1 MITRDAKAGARS
13 ARAAITPQQVHEIL
27 KRHLLVDGYDL
38 VVDLERSH
46 GSTLV
51 DSRFDRR
58 FVDFFSFF
66 GSFPIGFNHPR
77 MKTPEFLEKL
87 TRAASLKP
95 SNSDVYTVEMAEFVA
110 TFERVGIP
118 TALPHLFVIE
128 GGALAVEN
136 ALKAAFDWKIRK
148 NLARGKG
155 EKGTQVIHFRQ
166 AFHGRSGYTLSLT
179 NTADPRKTMYFPKFD
194 WPRVE
199 NPKILWPMEGANLE
213 SVVAAEKRAVAQI
226 EEAFRTRPDDIAAI
240 IVEPIQAEGGDNH
253 FRPEFFAE
261 LRRLADENE
270 ALLIFDEVQTG
281 VGLSGKFWA
290 YEHFG
295 VTPDLIAFGKKMQV
309 CGVLAGKRLDDVERN
324 VFVEPSRINSTFGGN
339 LTDMVR
345 ATRFLEIIEEE
356 DLVGNARQLG
366 AYLLHQLQAL
376 EGEMKGFVTSARGRG
391 LLCAFDLPSPPVRDA
406 LRKAAYERGLILL
419 GCGTQSIRFR
429 PSLAITRDELDE
441 GLRIMRDA
449 LRAVRA

>member
-1 MITRDAKAGARS
+1 MRS
-13 ARAAITPQQVHEIL
+13 AHATIAPQQVHEIL

-38 VVDLERSH
+38 VVDIDRSH
-46 GSTLV
+46 GAILV
-51 DSRFDRR
+51 DSRFDRQ

-66 GSFPIGFNHPR
+66 GSFPIGFNHPK
-77 MKTPEFLEKL
+77 MKSPEFQAKL
-87 TRAASLKP
+87 AHVASLKP
-95 SNSDVYTVEMAEFVA
+95 SISDVYFVEMAEFVA

-118 TALPHLFVIE
+118 TELPHLFVIE
-128 GGALAVEN
+128 GGTLAVEN

-194 WPRVE
+194 WPRIE
-199 NPKILWPMEGANLE
+199 NPKILFPLEGANLDG
-213 SVVAAEKRAVAQI
+213 VVAAEKRAVSQI
-226 EEAFRTRPDDIAAI
+226 EEAFLARPDDIAAI
-240 IVEPIQAEGGDNH
+240 IIEPIQAEGGDNH
-253 FRPEFFAE
+253 FRPEFLAE

-281 VGLSGKFWA
+281 VGLTGKFWA

-295 VTPDLIAFGKKMQV
+295 VVPDLLAFGKKMQV
-309 CGVLAGKRLDDVERN
+309 CGVLAGKRLDQVERN

-345 ATRFLEIIEEE
+345 ASRYLEIIEEE

-366 AYLLHQLQAL
+366 AYLLHSLQGLAS
-376 EGEMKGFVTSARGRG
+376 EMSGFVTSPRGRG
-391 LLCAFDLPSPPVRDA
+391 LFCAFDLPSPPVRDA
-406 LRKAAYERGLILL
+406 LRKTAYERGLILL

-429 PSLAITRDELDE
+429 PSLAITRDELDS
-441 GLRIMRDA
+441 GLKILRDS
-449 LRAVRA
+449 LRAVRS